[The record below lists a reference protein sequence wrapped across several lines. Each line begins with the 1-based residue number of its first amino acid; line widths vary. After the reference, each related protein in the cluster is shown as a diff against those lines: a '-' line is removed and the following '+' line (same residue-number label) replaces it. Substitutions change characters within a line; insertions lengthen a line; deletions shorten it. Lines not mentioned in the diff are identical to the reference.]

1 MVRACNSHAP
11 TGSDTLRGLVGRK
24 GLEWCFPA
32 VGQVRFLASQ
42 EVIGL
47 SGRLSCKTW
56 EYKEHLN
63 GGAACWSLCGQLY
76 LGASLGSLM
85 INLLARARRQ
95 PLWGDWHLL

>member
-11 TGSDTLRGLVGRK
+11 TGSDTLRGFVGRK
-24 GLEWCFPA
+24 GLEWYFTA

-42 EVIGL
+42 DVMVFLVGCHV
-47 SGRLSCKTW
+47 SKTW

-63 GGAACWSLCGQLY
+63 GSAACCRLCGQLY
-76 LGASLGSLM
+76 LGESLGSLT
-85 INLLARARRQ
+85 LVRARRQ

>member
-1 MVRACNSHAP
+1 MVRACNSYAP
-11 TGSDTLRGLVGRK
+11 TGSDTLSDLVGK
-24 GLEWCFPA
+24 KDFEWYFQA

-63 GGAACWSLCGQLY
+63 GRCCLLQALCPAL
-76 LGASLGSLM
+76 LG
-85 INLLARARRQ
+85 
-95 PLWGDWHLL
+95 